1 VNSPPIVLL
10 FRRCAF
16 DPIKL
21 RQLSE
26 LLAKEVEVRH
36 ALLPLG
42 LLRKSVLLVTCDRR
56 GWDRHGEG
64 VRPTMPAHTRR
75 NAQMPCHP
83 EGGGLRP
90 KLRRGRP
97 GRRGARS
104 GGRHMPG
111 TYAMYVSGERPCGRR
126 ASAEA
131 FSHLWRRD

>member
-1 VNSPPIVLL
+1 MNSPPIVLL

-36 ALLPLG
+36 
-42 LLRKSVLLVTCDRR
+42 
-56 GWDRHGEG
+56 E
-64 VRPTMPAHTRR
+64 
-75 NAQMPCHP
+75 MPCHP